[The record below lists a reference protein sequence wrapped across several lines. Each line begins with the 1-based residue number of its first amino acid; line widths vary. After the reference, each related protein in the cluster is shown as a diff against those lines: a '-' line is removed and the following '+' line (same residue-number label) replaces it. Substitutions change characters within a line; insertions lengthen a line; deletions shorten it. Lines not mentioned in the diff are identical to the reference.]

1 MEYDI
6 NIHLPSQV
14 ENFMNAFAQGD
25 SVSLERV
32 KKNIMVLIPDG
43 SFHKDMGDYEQDRKH
58 RIETKMDKAIGHIK
72 DKASS
77 IEGEQ
82 AIIAIQTTLK
92 QLENDLNMVEGDY
105 WATVNEYMIGWLN
118 QSNTHEP

>member
-25 SVSLERV
+25 SVGLERV
-32 KKNIMVLIPDG
+32 KKNIMVLIPDD

-77 IEGEQ
+77 VKGEQ
-82 AIIAIQTTLK
+82 AIIDIQMVLK
-92 QLENDLNMVEGDY
+92 QLENDLNMVEGVY
-105 WATVNEYMIGWLN
+105 WATVNEYMISWLN